1 MKKTFFKIKNDIW
14 DICIPLYKIL
24 IPFVF
29 IVKILEI
36 SGVIQFIAKTLE
48 PLMSIIGLTP
58 ELGLVFVTAFIINI
72 YAALVLFV
80 NLLPGLEVNVAQI
93 TILTTMIL
101 IAHNLPIE
109 CTICKA
115 AGVSIIYT
123 ASLRL
128 ISAFILG
135 FILKIIYFNFEIL
148 TDPFTTFFTVQPPP
162 EGFWLWLIDQALTLF
177 YIFIIVCVMTTVLEI
192 LRQAGIEKI
201 VEKIFM
207 PPLRI
212 FGIQKEAMNI
222 IIVGMTIGIQF
233 GGGMLIKEVKT
244 GKIDK
249 QSVFL
254 SVSML
259 NLLHALIEDTILMAL
274 VGGHI
279 SGILFARVIFSIL
292 LSYLIFIIYKKYFNS
307 KLNTQ

>member
-1 MKKTFFKIKNDIW
+1 MNKIVSKIALDIK
-14 DICIPLYKIL
+14 DISIPLYKIL

-29 IVKILEI
+29 IVKLLEI
-36 SGVIQFIAKTLE
+36 SGIIELIAKILE
-48 PLMSIIGLTP
+48 PLMSFVGLTP
-58 ELGLVFVTAFIINI
+58 ELGLVFVTAFLINI
-72 YAALVLFV
+72 YAALVLFI
-80 NLLPGLEVNVAQI
+80 NLLPSIDVNVAQI

-101 IAHNLPIE
+101 IAHNLPVE
-109 CTICKA
+109 CAICKV
-115 AGVSIIYT
+115 AGVSVVYT
-123 ASLRL
+123 ALLRL

-135 FILKIIYFNFEIL
+135 FILKLIYFNYNFL
-148 TDPFTTFFTVQPPP
+148 TEPFTTFFTVKPPP
-162 EGFWLWLIDQALTLF
+162 SNFWPWLLDQFITLF
-177 YIFIIVCVMTTVLEI
+177 YIFIIVCVMATFLEI
-192 LRQAGIEKI
+192 LRRIGIEKI

-207 PPLRI
+207 PPLKL

-244 GKIDK
+244 GNIDK

-259 NLLHALIEDTILMAL
+259 NLMHALIEDTILMSL

-279 SGILFARVIFSIL
+279 SGILFARIIFSIL
-292 LSYLIFIIYKKYFNS
+292 LSYLIFMIYKRITKS
-307 KLNTQ
+307 V

>member
-1 MKKTFFKIKNDIW
+1 MRKTVLKIIKDIK

-29 IVKILEI
+29 IIKFLEI
-36 SGVIQFIAKTLE
+36 SGIIEITAKMLQ
-48 PLMSIIGLTP
+48 PLVSLVGLTP
-58 ELGLVFVTAFIINI
+58 ELGLVFVTAFLINI
-72 YAALVLFV
+72 YAALVLFI
-80 NLLPGLEVNVAQI
+80 NLIPSIDVTVAQI

-109 CTICKA
+109 CTICRA
-115 AGVSIIYT
+115 AGVSFFYT

-128 ISAFILG
+128 ISAFLLG
-135 FILKIIYFNFEIL
+135 FILKFIYFNFELL
-148 TDPFTTFFTVQPPP
+148 TESFKTFFSIKPPP
-162 EGFWLWLIDQALTLF
+162 SNHWLWFLDQFKTLV
-177 YIFIIVCVMTTVLEI
+177 YIFFIVVVMTTILEI
-192 LRQAGIEKI
+192 LRQIGMEKLF
-201 VEKIFM
+201 EKIFM
-207 PPLRI
+207 PPLKL

-259 NLLHALIEDTILMAL
+259 NLMHALIEDTILMSL

-279 SGILFARVIFSIL
+279 SGILFARIIFSITMC
-292 LSYLIFIIYKKYFNS
+292 YVIFAIYKRMLKGI
-307 KLNTQ
+307 